1 MVFDYTDND
10 EYNDVAGCICV
21 ELVLSYRELAN
32 LYCKEDNTYIMKR
45 IEIVHFYQC
54 KILFRRVSFFLENTC
69 TLHHISVIFMANS
82 SYLVTYYVAELFP
95 FSYCVIIIH
104 AKKLLS

>member
-32 LYCKEDNTYIMKR
+32 LYCEEDNTYIMKR

-54 KILFRRVSFFLENTC
+54 KILFRRVSFFLKNK
-69 TLHHISVIFMANS
+69 HVPYIIFL
-82 SYLVTYYVAELFP
+82 SYLWLIYHT
-95 FSYCVIIIH
+95 
-104 AKKLLS
+104 

>member
-32 LYCKEDNTYIMKR
+32 LYCEEDNTYIMKR

-54 KILFRRVSFFLENTC
+54 KILFRRVSFLKKTNMY
-69 TLHHISVIFMANS
+69 LS
-82 SYLVTYYVAELFP
+82 SYFCHIYG
-95 FSYCVIIIH
+95 
-104 AKKLLS
+104 

>member
-10 EYNDVAGCICV
+10 EYNEVAGCICV

-32 LYCKEDNTYIMKR
+32 LHWEEDNTYIMKR

-54 KILFRRVSFFLENTC
+54 KILFRRVRFFFKI
-69 TLHHISVIFMANS
+69 HVPYIIFLSYLFNL
-82 SYLVTYYVAELFP
+82 SYLVTYYVAELFLILCYYTP
-95 FSYCVIIIH
+95 G
-104 AKKLLS
+104 KKGY